1 MLLIVITYWLG
12 TEMLLLCSG
21 STCEKPHSNALHSAC
36 LMAFGHS
43 GLLILL
49 HMITIAALYKFLC
62 NLLDIYLFQDR
73 FAGVDIRVRV
83 NGGGHVS
90 QIYAIRQ
97 AISKALVAYYQKCE
111 CFKF

>member
-1 MLLIVITYWLG
+1 MNSKLKR
-12 TEMLLLCSG
+12 ER
-21 STCEKPHSNALHSAC
+21 EK
-36 LMAFGHS
+36 
-43 GLLILL
+43 
-49 HMITIAALYKFLC
+49 
-62 NLLDIYLFQDR
+62 NLLTTFLLQEK

-111 CFKF
+111 